1 MNKNIF
7 YLNITINKMNTYH
20 ESWKPLFDKFN
31 INIDEIYSGSEVVYP
46 EKEYL
51 FRVFEMNVRE
61 IKILL
66 LGQDPYH
73 GPDQAHGLSFSVPE
87 GIKIPPSLRNI
98 YKELQ
103 NEFPERNYEFYS
115 GNLEKWFYR
124 EKIFLLNASLS
135 VIKEKPGS
143 QMKIWEEFTNNVIK
157 FVSEQNKGCVFLL
170 LGNFAKAKESFISNK
185 ERIIKGVHPSPLSAY
200 NGFFGSGIFKKV
212 EELLRANIDWSN

>member
-31 INIDEIYSGSEVVYP
+31 IDIDEIYSGSEVVYP
-46 EKEYL
+46 EKAHL
-51 FRVFEMNVRE
+51 FRVFEMDVRE
-61 IKILL
+61 IKVLL

-73 GPDQAHGLSFSVPE
+73 GRDQAHGLSFSVPE

-103 NEFPERNYEFYS
+103 SEFPERNYKFHS

-143 QMKIWEEFTNNVIK
+143 QMKIWEGFTNNVIK
-157 FVSEQNKGCVFLL
+157 FVSEQNKSCVFLL
-170 LGNFAKAKESFISNK
+170 LGNFAKAKECLIYNK
-185 ERIIKGVHPSPLSAY
+185 ERIIKCVHPSPLSAH

-212 EELLRANIDWSN
+212 EKILGTNIDWSN

>member
-1 MNKNIF
+1 
-7 YLNITINKMNTYH
+7 MNTYH

-31 INIDEIYSGSEVVYP
+31 IDIDEIYSDSQPVYP

-51 FRVFEMNVRE
+51 FRVFEMDIRE
-61 IKILL
+61 IKVLL

-73 GPDQAHGLSFSVPE
+73 GPGQAHGLSFSVPE
-87 GIKIPPSLRNI
+87 GVKIPPSLRNI

-135 VIKEKPGS
+135 VIEGKPGS
-143 QMKIWEEFTNNVIK
+143 QMKIWEGFTNNVIK
-157 FVSEQNKGCVFLL
+157 FVSEQNKSCVFLL
-170 LGNFAKAKESFISNK
+170 LGNFAKAKECLISNE
-185 ERIIKGVHPSPLSAY
+185 ERIIKGVHPSPLSVY

-212 EELLRANIDWSN
+212 EELLGANIDWSN

>member
-20 ESWKPLFDKFN
+20 ESWKPLFDKFS
-31 INIDEIYSGSEVVYP
+31 IDIDEIYSGSEVVYP
-46 EKEYL
+46 EKEHL
-51 FRVFEMNVRE
+51 FRVFEMDVKE

-143 QMKIWEEFTNNVIK
+143 QMKIWEGFTNNVIK
-157 FVSEQNKGCVFLL
+157 FVSEQNKSCVFML
-170 LGNFAKAKESFISNK
+170 LGNFAKAKECLISNK
-185 ERIIKGVHPSPLSAY
+185 ERIIKGVHPSPLSVY

-212 EELLRANIDWSN
+212 EELLGANIDWSN

>member
-1 MNKNIF
+1 
-7 YLNITINKMNTYH
+7 MNTYH

-31 INIDEIYSGSEVVYP
+31 ISIDEIYSASEVVYP
-46 EKEYL
+46 EKEHL
-51 FRVFEMNVRE
+51 FRVFEMDVRE
-61 IKILL
+61 IKVLL

-73 GPDQAHGLSFSVPE
+73 GPGQAHGLSFSVPE
-87 GIKIPPSLRNI
+87 GVKIPPSLRNI

-103 NEFPERNYEFYS
+103 NEFPERNYKFDS

-143 QMKIWEEFTNNVIK
+143 QMKIWEGFTNNVIK
-157 FVSEQNKGCVFLL
+157 FVSEQNKSCVFLL
-170 LGNFAKAKESFISNK
+170 LGNFAKAKECLIYNK
-185 ERIIKGVHPSPLSAY
+185 ERIIKCVHPSPLSAH

-212 EELLRANIDWSN
+212 EELLGTNIDWSI

>member
-1 MNKNIF
+1 
-7 YLNITINKMNTYH
+7 MNTYH
-20 ESWKPLFDKFN
+20 ESWKPLFEKFS
-31 INIDEIYSGSEVVYP
+31 IDVDELYSGSKVVYP

-51 FRVFEMNVRE
+51 FRVFEMDVRE
-61 IKILL
+61 IKLLL

-73 GPDQAHGLSFSVPE
+73 GPGQAHGLSFSVPE
-87 GIKIPPSLRNI
+87 GLKIPPSLRNI

-143 QMKIWEEFTNNVIK
+143 QMKIWEGFTNNVIK
-157 FVSEQNKGCVFLL
+157 FISEHNKSCVFLL

-185 ERIIKGVHPSPLSAY
+185 ERIIKGVHPSPLSVY

-212 EELLRANIDWSN
+212 EELLGANIDWSN

>member
-1 MNKNIF
+1 MCIRD
-7 YLNITINKMNTYH
+7 
-20 ESWKPLFDKFN
+20 S
-31 INIDEIYSGSEVVYP
+31 IYSGSEVVYP
-46 EKEYL
+46 IKEHL
-51 FRVFEMNVRE
+51 FRVFEMDVRE
-61 IKILL
+61 IKVLL

-73 GPDQAHGLSFSVPE
+73 GSGQAHGLSFSVPE
-87 GIKIPPSLRNI
+87 GVKIPPSLRNI

-103 NEFPERNYEFYS
+103 LEFPERNYEFYS

-157 FVSEQNKGCVFLL
+157 FVSEQNKSCVFML
-170 LGNFAKAKESFISNK
+170 LGNFAKAKESLISNK

-200 NGFFGSGIFKKV
+200 NGFFSSGIFKKV
-212 EELLRANIDWSN
+212 EELLGSNIDWSN